1 MNKQMIAGLMLA
13 GTLIAA
19 PVAKALPL
27 IDIGIGAGPLTMED
41 DDSAAIAGTVSVG
54 VNIPV
59 IPLMGVEGQLT
70 QTLSD
75 GSFDGGGFGDT
86 DYSGN
91 QLGAFA
97 TITTPTPGIK
107 FKGKLGLV
115 RSDFDFDS
123 SFGSVS
129 QDSTDLAFGAAV
141 LFGSWQVEWTRTKV
155 DDDIEQDIDFLSLSY
170 VF

>member
-1 MNKQMIAGLMLA
+1 MNKQMIASLLLA
-13 GTLIAA
+13 GTLVAA
-19 PVAKALPL
+19 PAAKALPL

-41 DDSAAIAGTVSVG
+41 DDSAAFAGTVSVG

-59 IPLMGVEGQLT
+59 IPLMGVEGTLT
-70 QTLSD
+70 QTLAD
-75 GSFDGGGFGDT
+75 GSFDSPFGDI

-107 FKGKLGLV
+107 ARGKLGLV
-115 RSDFDFDS
+115 RSDFDIGG
-123 SFGSVS
+123 GSAS
-129 QDSTDLAFGAAV
+129 STDLALGVAV
-141 LFGSWQVEWTRTKV
+141 LFGSWRAEWTRTMV
-155 DDDIEQDIDFLSLSY
+155 DDDGFEQDIDFLSLSY